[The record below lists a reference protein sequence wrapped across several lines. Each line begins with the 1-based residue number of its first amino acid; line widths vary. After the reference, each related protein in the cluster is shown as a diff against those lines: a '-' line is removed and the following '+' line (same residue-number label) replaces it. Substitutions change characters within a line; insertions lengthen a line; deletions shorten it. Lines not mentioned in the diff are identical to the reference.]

1 MLEKVNLEQK
11 LDKETYRAQIDGLLQ
26 RLFEAQQRARA
37 AGLPVMVVLEG
48 WDESGKG
55 RAIQSMSARL
65 DARAVRVHPIGAP
78 TEEEAAH
85 PFLWRFWLRL
95 PAKGMMAIFDRGW
108 YGRVLTERVEKIV
121 KKKVWKQAYGAI
133 NDFER
138 QLTDDGYVLVKLWL
152 HISKQEQRKRIK
164 NCLKDDNLRWKI
176 SKADLRQHRHYDDWA
191 DAVEDLLSETGT
203 AWAPWTIV
211 EAEDLRFGEV
221 KIIETIIAAIDEGIR
236 RKEAAKRAAL
246 PPPTTAAA
254 EPVGSSILS
263 HVDLTHSL
271 TKEESDQQLPRQQVR
286 LHDLM
291 FAARDAGIPVVVAY
305 EGWDAAGKG
314 GNIRRVIQTLDPRNY
329 EVISVAAPSAE
340 EKARHYLW
348 RFWRALPAG
357 GRLTIFDRTWYGR
370 VLVERVEGFCGT
382 EEWHRAFREINE
394 FEQQL
399 TDFGT
404 VLVKFWLHIS
414 QEEQLRRFKERQE
427 IAYKRWKITDEDW
440 RNREKWGLYEPAV
453 AEMLERTST
462 RACPWTIVEGNCKY
476 YARVKAVRTV
486 CEAIEQ
492 RL

>member
-55 RAIQSMSARL
+55 RAIQAMSARL
-65 DARAVRVHPIGAP
+65 DARGVRVHPIGAP
-78 TEEEAAH
+78 TDEEKAH

-95 PAKGMMAIFDRGW
+95 PPKGMMAIFDRGW

-152 HISKQEQRKRIK
+152 HISKAEQRKRIK

-176 SKADLRQHRHYDDWA
+176 SKADLRQHHHYEQWA
-191 DAVEDLLSETGT
+191 DAVEDLLSQTST
-203 AWAPWTIV
+203 SWAPWTIV
-211 EAEDLRFGEV
+211 ESEDLRFGEV
-221 KIIETIIAAIDEGIR
+221 KIIESIIAGIDEGIR
-236 RKEAAKRAAL
+236 RKEAKKAAVV
-246 PPPTTAAA
+246 PAATPAA
-254 EPVGSSILS
+254 EPVVSSVLS
-263 HVDLTHSL
+263 HVDLSLAL
-271 TKEESDQQLPRQQVR
+271 TKEEYDAQLPRQQVR

-291 FAARDAGIPVVVAY
+291 FEARDAGIPVVVAY

-314 GNIRRVIQTLDPRNY
+314 GNIRRIIQTLDPRQY
-329 EVISVAAPSAE
+329 EVISIAAPSSE

-357 GRLTIFDRTWYGR
+357 GRLTVFDRTWYGR
-370 VLVERVEGFCGT
+370 VLVERVEGFCNS

-399 TDFGT
+399 NDFGT

-440 RNREKWGLYEPAV
+440 RNREKWGAYEPAV

-462 RACPWTIVEGNCKY
+462 RTCPWTIVEGNNKY